1 MVIHSGLLV
10 ITQLSLKIHTA
21 HHYVKHTKQVL
32 LILITHSQ
40 VLLENYLM
48 LKLLH
53 LKVVVMEVKDN
64 GLVTVELQDVNV
76 YAPKKMLLLHQNQ
89 PHPQNHPHH
98 QNQQKNKQKR
108 VMDILIGLLVI

>member
-1 MVIHSGLLV
+1 
-10 ITQLSLKIHTA
+10 
-21 HHYVKHTKQVL
+21 
-32 LILITHSQ
+32 
-40 VLLENYLM
+40 
-48 LKLLH
+48 
-53 LKVVVMEVKDN
+53 MEVKDN

-108 VMDILIGLLVI
+108 VMDILIGLLVIWQL